1 MFTNRLFIND
11 VQGLIGFSNDFL
23 IPEKNSFSNIFKI
36 ILEEMIKKEL
46 VNPALLENLNLSFFV

>member
-11 VQGLIGFSNDFL
+11 VQELIGFSNDFL

>member
-1 MFTNRLFIND
+1 MFTNRLFINN

-46 VNPALLENLNLSFFV
+46 DLPALLENLNLSFFV

>member
-1 MFTNRLFIND
+1 
-11 VQGLIGFSNDFL
+11 LIGFSNDFL

-46 VNPALLENLNLSFFV
+46 DLPALLENLNLSFFV

>member
-11 VQGLIGFSNDFL
+11 VQGYISFSNDFL
-23 IPEKNSFSNIFKI
+23 IPKKNSFLNIFKI

>member
-1 MFTNRLFIND
+1 MFTNRLFVND